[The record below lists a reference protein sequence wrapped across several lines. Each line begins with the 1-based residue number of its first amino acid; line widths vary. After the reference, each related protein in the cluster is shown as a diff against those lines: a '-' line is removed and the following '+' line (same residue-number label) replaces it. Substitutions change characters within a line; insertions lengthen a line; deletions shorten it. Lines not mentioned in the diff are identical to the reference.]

1 MALGVEGFN
10 DSILAMAAD
19 AAPRC
24 RFMKSNN
31 ILFIPADSVRA
42 LRLPRHLILFLFL
55 LSFVVINCQ
64 YFADPAFKP
73 DIRFDDHND
82 RFDLK
87 PLLRFQKN
95 YFKYPAH
102 RRNFRKTIINN
113 NDRRSGW
120 KIINSK
126 HTDKD
131 TEVVIKKIKN
141 KVKHELE
148 NIAKHIGNWR
158 RFNKNDII
166 EINDNDYQRQEE
178 IPIRKSLNN
187 IFINLDNNR
196 RKTKHDGITNENEAI
211 FNYAFPVHMVVRGY
225 MTMPAVF

>member
-1 MALGVEGFN
+1 MHVIRGTIKAQVLLGIIF
-10 DSILAMAAD
+10 
-19 AAPRC
+19 
-24 RFMKSNN
+24 
-31 ILFIPADSVRA
+31 LFI
-42 LRLPRHLILFLFL
+42 

-64 YFADPAFKP
+64 YLSDPAFKP

-120 KIINSK
+120 TILKSK
-126 HTDKD
+126 HPDKD

-158 RFNKNDII
+158 RSNENDRIGN
-166 EINDNDYQRQEE
+166 NDNLKQEV
-178 IPIRKSLNN
+178 ITYPIKKSLND
-187 IFINLDNNR
+187 IFINLDNGR
-196 RKTKHDGITNENEAI
+196 RKAKRDGIGYENEAI
-211 FNYAFPVHMVVRGY
+211 FNYAFPVHMVLRGY